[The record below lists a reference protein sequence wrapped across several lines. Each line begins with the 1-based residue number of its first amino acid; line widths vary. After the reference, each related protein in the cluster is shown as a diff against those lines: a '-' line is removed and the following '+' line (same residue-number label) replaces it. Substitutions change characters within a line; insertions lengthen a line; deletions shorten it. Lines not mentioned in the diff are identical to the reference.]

1 MPELFGAIAV
11 AICHLGLMGNVVPSL
26 IVQAES
32 EEWENLEAKFH
43 FHAGFQ
49 QFLLSLTQKRKQSL
63 TSSEQSKLIP
73 SHTESDGCQPHEI
86 GFAGAAVPRLVCLGS
101 AGWWGK
107 G

>member
-49 QFLLSLTQKRKQSL
+49 KFLLSLTQKRKQSL

-73 SHTESDGCQPHEI
+73 SHTESSRKEKKIKRRVNLYNLQENN
-86 GFAGAAVPRLVCLGS
+86 
-101 AGWWGK
+101 
-107 G
+107 